1 MGLNEKIEKLKI
13 STKLT
18 EDRCNSAEKENQ
30 KSNLSKLE
38 MEAVLQHSRPASRR
52 QGLSSVDQNSSALCL
67 SNSLCCSH
75 LADLKQVKLERDAAL
90 AKLNSTRSSLATTA
104 EKLSAS
110 NKRKKQVE
118 KAICKE
124 LTKTHEVL
132 RKTKTNQKCQW
143 RQKLAKLLV

>member
-132 RKTKTNQKCQW
+132 RKTKTNLENVSGGKS
-143 RQKLAKLLV
+143 